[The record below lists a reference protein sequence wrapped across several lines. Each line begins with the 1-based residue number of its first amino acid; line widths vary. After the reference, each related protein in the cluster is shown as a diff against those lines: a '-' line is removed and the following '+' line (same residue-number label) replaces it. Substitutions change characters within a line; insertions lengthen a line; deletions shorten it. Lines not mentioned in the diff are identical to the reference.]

1 MPVTKHAVNRSV
13 SSKVKFISI
22 ITRAR
27 WSGLA
32 LLLWTA
38 SSLAAP
44 VTLNLKDADINA
56 LVASIAEITGK
67 NFIVDPRVKGKV
79 TVVSGRA
86 LDEKEI
92 YDIFLSILAV
102 HGFAAIPGD
111 NVIKIVP
118 SAGAKQEQVPVVGL
132 ESAGPGA
139 SQIVTRV
146 IQVKNVAAAQLVP
159 ILRPLIPPEGHL
171 AAYAPTNVLIVA
183 DLAGN
188 VQRIADIIA
197 QIDRAS
203 NEETELVAL
212 QNAAAAEVVRLLTA
226 LEQSSAA
233 SDPAGA
239 SKMPRLIADER
250 TNSILISADQA
261 NRERLRQVIA
271 NLDTPLQS
279 TGNTQVVYL
288 SYAKATELLATLQGV
303 SQQLQQGGSE
313 PVDSVSRAASAIDI
327 RADEATNALIIS
339 AEPDAMQ
346 SLKEVI
352 AQLDIRRA
360 QVLVEAVIAEISSD
374 KLAELGIQW
383 LIDGSGDGSVVGYTN
398 FDSASFNGL
407 SVSELAS
414 AIVNETVPSSLGSGL
429 NLALGSTSSS
439 VRFAA
444 LISALASDA
453 NTNVLSTPTIV
464 TLDNE
469 EAEIIIGQN
478 VPFVTG
484 TFTTS
489 VDGGDGVGNPF
500 QTIERQDVGLTLR
513 VKPQI
518 NEGNAIQ
525 LDINQEVSSVVPTAT
540 SLAQGPTTNK
550 RSLKTNVLVEDGQV
564 LVLGGLID
572 DQFDETIQKVPG
584 LGDIPVI
591 GGLFRYRQA
600 SKTKR
605 NLMIFLHPVILRN
618 ALDGDERSADK
629 YSYIRDQQH
638 RERQQGIALL
648 PEVQTPLLKTPEQ
661 IQQDRSV
668 LPLSTTTPEPA
679 PAVVPEPPAATPPAP
694 SGFSR
699 K

>member
-1 MPVTKHAVNRSV
+1 MGLLAAT
-13 SSKVKFISI
+13 
-22 ITRAR
+22 
-27 WSGLA
+27 WLGLA
-32 LLLWTA
+32 M
-38 SSLAAP
+38 AAP

-79 TVVSGRA
+79 TVVSGRP
-86 LDEKEI
+86 LEEDEI

-118 SAGAKQEQVPVVGL
+118 SAGAKQEQVPVIDQA
-132 ESAGPGA
+132 SINSGA

-188 VQRIADIIA
+188 VQRIDDIIT

-203 NEETELVAL
+203 NEETELVPL
-212 QNAAAAEVVRLLTA
+212 QNAAAAEVVRLLNA
-226 LEQSSAA
+226 LEKSTAA
-233 SDPAGA
+233 TDPAGA

-250 TNSILISADQA
+250 TNSILVSADEA
-261 NRERLRQVIA
+261 NRLRLRGVIA
-271 NLDTPLQS
+271 SLDTPLQN

-288 SYAKATELLATLQGV
+288 RYAKAAELLTTLQGV
-303 SQQLQQGGSE
+303 SQQLQKESTEQGGATS
-313 PVDSVSRAASAIDI
+313 PASSGIDI
-327 RADEATNALIIS
+327 RADDATNALVIS

-346 SLKEVI
+346 SLKQVI

-374 KLAELGIQW
+374 KLAELGVQW
-383 LIDGSGDGSVVGYTN
+383 LIDGSQDGVVGYTN

-407 SVSELAS
+407 SITDLAA
-414 AIVNETVPSSLGSGL
+414 AIANETVPAAIGSGL
-429 NLALGSTSSS
+429 NLALGNTDSS

-469 EAEIIIGQN
+469 EAEIVVGQN

-484 TFTTS
+484 TFTTN

-513 VKPQI
+513 VTPQI
-518 NEGNAIQ
+518 NEGNAVQ

-605 NLMIFLHPVILRN
+605 NLMIFLHPVILRD
-618 ALDGDERSADK
+618 ALDGSERSADK
-629 YSYIRDQQH
+629 YTYMRNQQH
-638 RERQQGIALL
+638 RERQQGVALL
-648 PEVQTPLLKTPEQ
+648 PEVQTPLLKTP
-661 IQQDRSV
+661 QQVQQESTV
-668 LPLSTTTPEPA
+668 LPLQPP
-679 PAVVPEPPAATPPAP
+679 PPPAAEPVAAEPAALP
-694 SGFSR
+694 TINERTGFSR

>member
-478 VPFVTG
+478 APFVTG